1 MLLDTWVLSGPK
13 TKTMW
18 YNKPPETFN
27 DMLENMGQ
35 AKDGIEFES
44 GSECLV
50 MRKYSKFNPTFSLA
64 IEACNIKRS
73 AICRIDPQTANSVEE
88 APKFPCLSSNRA
100 NRRKRASTTGNDRET
115 GNDKGLFLNPTR
127 YCTHIQE

>member
-1 MLLDTWVLSGPK
+1 MLSGPK

-35 AKDGIEFES
+35 ATDGIEFES

-50 MRKYSKFNPTFSLA
+50 MRKYSKFNPTFSLG
-64 IEACNIKRS
+64 IESCNIKRS
-73 AICRIDPQTANSVEE
+73 AICRIDPQTASSLAK
-88 APKFPCLSSNRA
+88 APKFPCLNPDGVHRS
-100 NRRKRASTTGNDRET
+100 KRET
-115 GNDKGLFLNPTR
+115 ADSREKETGLGLLLHNA
-127 YCTHIQE
+127 YYHIKTYNEFHLI

>member
-1 MLLDTWVLSGPK
+1 MLSGPK

-27 DMLENMGQ
+27 DMLKNIGQ

-50 MRKYSKFNPTFSLA
+50 MRKYSKFNPTFSLG
-64 IEACNIKRS
+64 IESCNIKRS
-73 AICRIDPQTANSVEE
+73 AICRIDPQLASSLTE
-88 APKFPCLSSNRA
+88 APKFPCLNPDGVHRS
-100 NRRKRASTTGNDRET
+100 KRET
-115 GNDKGLFLNPTR
+115 GDSPEKETGLGLLLHNS
-127 YCTHIQE
+127 